1 MNYDYF
7 NARFYCLNMNE
18 PMKNSDRNSREHI
31 KRENMFKIK
40 NRQQFN
46 V

>member
-1 MNYDYF
+1 
-7 NARFYCLNMNE
+7 MNE

-40 NRQQFN
+40 NKAA